1 MRLYMDRM
9 SVRNGVWA
17 QAEYVDLV
25 LGDDLVARG
34 IIETENF
41 DSDRASSCSLA
52 ERLEK
57 MSMGSSRL
65 SSKQGSAARGSRGS
79 RD

>member
-1 MRLYMDRM
+1 MDRM

-17 QAEYVDLV
+17 QAEFVDLV

-34 IIETENF
+34 YIETENF
-41 DSDRASSCSLA
+41 DSDRASSCRSIG

-57 MSMGSSRL
+57 MSMGSSRM
-65 SSKQGSAARGSRGS
+65 SSQRGSAARGSRGS